1 MRGKILTW
9 DEFREYCKED
19 AYYWHESGYSIAD
32 VTEADILSEYSDDY
46 FTDSTDDDYDELSSC
61 FTADEFAAKTFE
73 YLGEIENE
81 ERKGKNMVKV
91 KTFFSGWKEISEEQ
105 ALKWARHIYNG
116 MTTRTSAGKVDYIN
130 ARLDGIQFTEQ
141 ELRGGTK

>member
-1 MRGKILTW
+1 MKGKILTW

-19 AYYWHESGYSIAD
+19 AYAWYESGWSCEELT
-32 VTEADILSEYSDDY
+32 VEDILSEYTDDY
-46 FTDSTDDDYDELSSC
+46 FTDSTEDDYDELSRC

-73 YLGEIENE
+73 YLGEIEKRRE
-81 ERKGKNMVKV
+81 KGQNMIKV

-130 ARLDGIQFTEQ
+130 ARLDGIQFSEE
-141 ELRGGTK
+141 ELKG

>member
-19 AYYWHESGYSIAD
+19 AYHWRESGYTTANVTAD
-32 VTEADILSEYSDDY
+32 DILGEYSDDY
-46 FTDSTDDDYDELSSC
+46 FTDSTDDDYNELSSC
-61 FTADEFAAKTFE
+61 FTADEFAAKTLE

-81 ERKGKNMVKV
+81 ERKDKNMVKV

-116 MTTRTSAGKVDYIN
+116 MITRTSAGKVDYIN
-130 ARLDGIQFTEQ
+130 ARLGGIQFSEE
-141 ELRGGTK
+141 ELRG

>member
-19 AYYWHESGYSIAD
+19 AYHWHESGYSIAD

-46 FTDSTDDDYDELSSC
+46 FEDDSDAEYNEFSSC
-61 FTADEFAAKTFE
+61 FTANEFAAKTLE

-81 ERKGKNMVKV
+81 E
-91 KTFFSGWKEISEEQ
+91 
-105 ALKWARHIYNG
+105 
-116 MTTRTSAGKVDYIN
+116 
-130 ARLDGIQFTEQ
+130 
-141 ELRGGTK
+141 